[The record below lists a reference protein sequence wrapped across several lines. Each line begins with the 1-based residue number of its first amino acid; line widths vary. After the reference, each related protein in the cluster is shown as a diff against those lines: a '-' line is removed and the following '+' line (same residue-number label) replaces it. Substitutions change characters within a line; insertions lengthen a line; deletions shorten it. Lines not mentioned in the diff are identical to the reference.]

1 MRPTS
6 TQPSGLQSIDRRMML
21 ILRRKGGLTMEGLAA
36 LTGVEWERV
45 FFSVDRLSRMGKV
58 SLTLVRPCEYRVA
71 VTEPVHGGAPVPP
84 RRRASALSV
93 H

>member
-1 MRPTS
+1 MRPTI
-6 TQPSGLQSIDRRMML
+6 TQPSRLQSLDRRMML
-21 ILRRKGGLTMEGLAA
+21 ILRRNGDQTMEGLTA
-36 LTGVEWERV
+36 LTGVDWERV

-58 SLTLVRPCEYRVA
+58 SLALVRPCEYRVS
-71 VTEPVHGGAPVPP
+71 VNGPVHGGSPVPQ